1 MTKIEVTGK
10 VIPSGVLDKKFVQG
24 ENKMEKI
31 QFALPLNYGGV
42 DMAAM
47 NYTLRLANVAGTVTS
62 AALAKTVAD
71 KVNLEW
77 TVTEDFVRMP
87 GNCRIELDGV
97 DADGVHKFL
106 AVSAWFDVLKNLGR
120 GSNLPPK
127 DEITAALESMQV
139 YLSGAAESA
148 EEAKRWAE
156 QSAAASA
163 EIEQQLQD
171 AVDVTQA
178 LTDKTTE
185 AQGVV
190 DELGDMLAEADLS
203 QYVTK
208 TGTSVVTG
216 DLQVPA
222 PATADS
228 AVNREYADGNGYT
241 QARNDTL
248 PYTVSNTIYKN
259 GWRYAPITVLANSY
273 ITDENNKY
281 CLLFTC
287 KKTNGAYRFWG
298 AIGQYQ
304 RTKSID
310 LVLYQTSTNVL
321 TVNNISPMNLN
332 DSAMG
337 IVITKDNDNHYIYAK
352 KKAIQWAIAQIQ
364 CQQYLAQTSVI
375 ANDTY
380 EWVDA
385 PIGTEVWNSDG
396 QTSPGLVPK
405 DYADAVPYQYA
416 KKAGFRYSEDI
427 FKKNLKFEPFIIDKN
442 FSATTTNGYCKIA
455 TCKFAIGSVVSA
467 SLLVVSGWVREYTST
482 TTFTL
487 KIAGRAANNVVD
499 FQGTGYTP
507 NFNTCNLV
515 LVKNSDNFYELYFE
529 KTSIDT
535 KYTNVYLEMTYGSSE
550 AWDFDTSNIG
560 SLTPGTIPGTKV
572 WDLKTAWGT
581 TSRTQVIKED
591 VCANNAGA
599 HNAIYRGKNLGTSV
613 TAAQYAAIADGT
625 FKDLFIGDYW
635 VIDGVRWYIAHID
648 YYKNVRAKKIHH
660 LLIVPG
666 GTIGSAQ
673 MNSTATTINGYW
685 GSEMRS
691 TNILPALEKIKG
703 IFGNYIMP
711 HDIIMPAKSDSNGQ
725 VTKEE
730 WVTVS
735 IGALMNAYMVFGFNP
750 QYIRNNDPVKSTICE
765 SGQLALFRYSI
776 EQLWI
781 GAAWWLRDI
790 SSGTNFVNVHVTNC
804 VSTDLANIHSGIRPY
819 FCLAG
824 TPQTQTAA
832 NSIPAAAP
840 SLEKSSEEEEEIT
853 V

>member
-97 DADGVHKFL
+97 DADGAHKFL
-106 AVSAWFDVLKNLGR
+106 AVSAWFDVLKNLGQ

-139 YLSGAAESA
+139 YVSDAAASA
-148 EEAKRWAE
+148 EDAKRWAE
-156 QSAAASA
+156 QSAAAA
-163 EIEQQLQD
+163 ADIEQQLQD

-208 TGTSVVTG
+208 TGTQVVTG
-216 DLQVPA
+216 DLRVPA

-228 AVNREYADGNGYT
+228 AVNREYADGKLDKTGGTMEGLIVSKYGSNENNPGISIQTNGNPGGWNT
-241 QARNDTL
+241 PPIEFKNGSNIGDTFWL
-248 PYTVSNTIYKN
+248 RFAKASNTDGLIVPSKLKDGLPDVN
-259 GWRYAPITVLANSY
+259 SRFRYTHGDTPIEG
-273 ITDENNKY
+273 TD
-281 CLLFTC
+281 
-287 KKTNGAYRFWG
+287 
-298 AIGQYQ
+298 
-304 RTKSID
+304 
-310 LVLYQTSTNVL
+310 L
-321 TVNNISPMNLN
+321 T
-332 DSAMG
+332 
-337 IVITKDNDNHYIYAK
+337 
-352 KKAIQWAIAQIQ
+352 
-364 CQQYLAQTSVI
+364 
-375 ANDTY
+375 
-380 EWVDA
+380 
-385 PIGTEVWNSDG
+385 
-396 QTSPGLVPK
+396 PK
-405 DYADAVPYQYA
+405 DYSDAVPYQYA
-416 KKAGFRYSEDI
+416 KAAGFRYSENI

-467 SLLVVSGWVREYTST
+467 SLLVISGWVREYTST

-535 KYTNVYLEMTYGSSE
+535 KYTNIYLEMTYGSSE

-591 VCANNAGA
+591 VCADNAGA

-666 GTIGSAQ
+666 NTIGSAQ

-685 GSEMRS
+685 GSIMKS

-832 NSIPAAAP
+832 NSIPTAAP
-840 SLEKSSEEEEEIT
+840 SLEISSEEEEEIT